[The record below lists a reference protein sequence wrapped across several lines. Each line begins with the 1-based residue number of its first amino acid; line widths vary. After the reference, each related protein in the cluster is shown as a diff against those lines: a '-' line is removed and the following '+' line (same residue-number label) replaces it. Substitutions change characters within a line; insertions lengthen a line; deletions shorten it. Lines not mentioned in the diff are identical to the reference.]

1 MAEAVPRKVIPSEAI
16 GARIGRRDV
25 KERLRLKVSWG
36 KKKKSRLKCPYQDSN
51 LGRRGFAIPQHDD
64 LTTNLYGP
72 ESNSRKYTSGHNSEV
87 ADRSFV
93 PALVNGAVCTSVIK

>member
-1 MAEAVPRKVIPSEAI
+1 MREE
-16 GARIGRRDV
+16 
-25 KERLRLKVSWG
+25 KENQ
-36 KKKKSRLKCPYQDSN
+36 LKCPYQDSN

-72 ESNSRKYTSGHNSEV
+72 ESNARKYTHDHNREV

-93 PALVNGAVCTSVIK
+93 LALVNDAVCTSIVK